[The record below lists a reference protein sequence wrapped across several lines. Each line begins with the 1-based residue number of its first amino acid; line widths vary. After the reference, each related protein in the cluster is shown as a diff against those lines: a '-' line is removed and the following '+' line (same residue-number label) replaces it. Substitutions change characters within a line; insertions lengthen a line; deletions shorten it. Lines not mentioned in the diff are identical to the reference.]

1 MHHSK
6 SHLCFINHRLHSTWP
21 IVKVT
26 AASATRP
33 RRGRVVLR
41 KSLPLFPLLHCRS
54 ISGSVSPE
62 LCCCSPS
69 FCVMHKHS
77 PVSPQGH
84 FTSSSAILL
93 LSPQKGFTSLINA
106 FVLVYRKERE
116 DGCKGDEWER
126 RLEEAKK
133 KKKSRKDCMWGRK
146 EKVMDEELQFRVKK
160 GKGEEK
166 KKCKN
171 NFKVFKG
178 LKDLCTSRQWCRIWR
193 WLCFYDPQKELY

>member
-116 DGCKGDEWER
+116 DGCKGDEVER

-133 KKKSRKDCMWGRK
+133 KKKEQERLHVRKKGKSNGWRTSVQGEERKRGRK
-146 EKVMDEELQFRVKK
+146 EKV
-160 GKGEEK
+160 
-166 KKCKN
+166 
-171 NFKVFKG
+171 
-178 LKDLCTSRQWCRIWR
+178 
-193 WLCFYDPQKELY
+193 QK